1 MIDELSEFASVYAA
15 RPIQDNPRG
24 MKSPHLFALWFM
36 AKRLSPEL
44 VVESGVLRG
53 QSTWLLEQACPEAK
67 LICIDPALEKRTYI
81 SDRAVYSPKDFAEH
95 DWADVPERSLAFF
108 DDHQNAYLR
117 IQQCAWFGFR
127 HVIFE
132 DNYPPG
138 RGDCYSLKKAFAG
151 AGHAQDDGAV
161 RPARGSLARISD
173 ALRRRLG
180 SSGRTAPQPALDSS
194 IPPNEIDAK
203 MLERRLAVYREF
215 PPVFKPAQ
223 TRWGDDWSDEAYL
236 TPDPLLTEPEQP
248 AHQVYLDEAMYYTW
262 ICYARLR

>member
-1 MIDELSEFASVYAA
+1 
-15 RPIQDNPRG
+15 

-36 AKRLSPEL
+36 AKRLRPEL

-81 SDRAVYSPKDFAEH
+81 SDRAVYSPKDFTEH

-138 RGDCYSLKKAFAG
+138 HGDCYSLKKAFAG
-151 AGHAQDDGAV
+151 AGHAQNDGAV
-161 RPARGSLARISD
+161 QPAGGSLARVSD

-180 SSGRTAPQPALDSS
+180 SSGRKASQPAWIRALPRTRTTRKCSRGAWRFTGS
-194 IPPNEIDAK
+194 FHLYSNQRKRAGVTIGRTKPI
-203 MLERRLAVYREF
+203 RRRIRCLPSRRSR
-215 PPVFKPAQ
+215 P
-223 TRWGDDWSDEAYL
+223 TRCIWTRPCFTHGFATHSFASG
-236 TPDPLLTEPEQP
+236 PCQS
-248 AHQVYLDEAMYYTW
+248 
-262 ICYARLR
+262 